1 MIILSKKIIPN
12 VICTF
17 CGSTCDDLQ
26 VTVEDEKVLSVRSG
40 CSSSLSKYLNYN
52 ADRYLSPLV
61 RKDGELRDATY
72 DDAVC
77 RSAEILANAKYPL
90 LYGWSSTSNE
100 ASRAGIELAEWV
112 GGVIDN
118 TTTVCHGPTLLGVHD
133 IGEVSASLG
142 EIMHRAD
149 LVVYWGSNP
158 VHSHPHHIMRYTS
171 MSTGRFRLSK
181 KNRTMVVVD
190 VRRTDTAKLAD
201 QFIQITPNGDYE
213 LMCALRMAIRG
224 DELEQDVISG
234 VPAEKIEELAELM
247 VSCEFGVIFF
257 GLGLTMTQGRHRNVD
272 VALSLVR
279 DLNARTKFLIMPMRG
294 HFNVAGA
301 NEVSAWVT
309 GFPYAVDLSQ
319 GYPRYNPGDTTAVD
333 VLVRGDCD
341 AALVV
346 ASDPVANFPIEVSRH
361 LAKIPVITI
370 DPHPSATT
378 PISEVVFPTTV
389 VGIETGGCIYRMD
402 GVAIMTRPVVSPPPG
417 LHSDVEILRD
427 ILAHVK
433 KLKAGQQA

>member
-1 MIILSKKIIPN
+1 LSKRIIPN

-26 VTVEDEKVLSVRSG
+26 VTVEDDKVINVRSG

-52 ADRYLSPLV
+52 ADRHLTPLA
-61 RKDGELRDATY
+61 RKNGELHETSY
-72 DDAVC
+72 DDAVR

-112 GGVIDN
+112 GGVMDN
-118 TTTVCHGPTLLGVHD
+118 TTTVCHGPSLLAVHD
-133 IGEVSASLG
+133 IGEVSGSLG

-149 LVVYWGSNP
+149 LVIYWGSNP
-158 VHSHPHHIMRYTS
+158 VHSHPHHMMRYSS
-171 MSTGRFRLSK
+171 MSTGRFRLSRK
-181 KNRTMVVVD
+181 ERQVIVVD
-190 VRRTDTAKLAD
+190 VRKTDTAKLAD
-201 QFIQITPNGDYE
+201 QFIQIAPNGDYE
-213 LMCALRMAIRG
+213 LMCALRMAVRG

-234 VPAEKIEELAELM
+234 VQAQTIEELAERM
-247 VSCEFGVIFF
+247 ISCQFGVIFF
-257 GLGLTMTQGRHRNVD
+257 GLGLTMTEGRHRNID

-309 GFPYAVDLSQ
+309 GYPYAVDLSQ

-346 ASDPVANFPIEVSRH
+346 ASDPVSNFPVEASRH

-378 PISEVVFPTTV
+378 PISEVVFPTTI
-389 VGIETGGCIYRMD
+389 VGLETGGVIDRMD
-402 GVAIMTRPVVSPPPG
+402 GVAIMTRAVVSPPPG
-417 LHSDVEILRD
+417 IRSDVQILQD
-427 ILAHVK
+427 ILALVK
-433 KLKAGQQA
+433 KLKMGQ